1 MAKMK
6 EKRINVIAYL
16 STDGNMYS
24 APVKEKKQFRY
35 IKEYA
40 SAHNIRISKVI
51 HRDIAGNMDVVKHFR
66 KMARIVETDI
76 DIDGVIVANTE
87 AISVSIADAY
97 YKVGLIVEVGG
108 TFISVDEGRL
118 ALRREA

>member
-1 MAKMK
+1 MAKRR
-6 EKRINVIAYL
+6 EKPINVIAYL

-24 APVKEKKQFRY
+24 APGKEKRQLRY

-40 SAHNIRISKVI
+40 NAHNIHIVKTMS
-51 HRDIAGNMDVVKHFR
+51 RDIAANRDVLNHFNT
-66 KMARIVETDI
+66 MASLIANGHA
-76 DIDGVIVANTE
+76 DGVIIVNTE
-87 AISVSIADAY
+87 AISVSMADAY
-97 YKVGLIVEVGG
+97 YKVGLIAEVGG

>member
-51 HRDIAGNMDVVKHFR
+51 HRDMAGNMDVVKLVLCQDLVQI
-66 KMARIVETDI
+66 KMRGSA
-76 DIDGVIVANTE
+76 
-87 AISVSIADAY
+87 S
-97 YKVGLIVEVGG
+97 
-108 TFISVDEGRL
+108 
-118 ALRREA
+118 

>member
-1 MAKMK
+1 MAKKK

-24 APVKEKKQFRY
+24 APVKEKKQFSY

-40 SAHNIRISKVI
+40 NAHNIHISKVV
-51 HRDIAGNMDVVKHFR
+51 HRDIVSDVDVVKHFR

-76 DIDGVIVANTE
+76 DIDGVIVSNTK
-87 AISVSIADAY
+87 AISVSMADAF
-97 YKVGLIVEVGG
+97 YKVGLIVGAGG
-108 TFISVDEGRL
+108 VFVSVDEGRL